1 MKALVALAVSA
12 FSLAACH
19 YLVPLSSPITQPPL
33 VAPIRGTIDV
43 FYPAEFRTYDCKAG
57 KGYLFD
63 TFQID
68 LGAQSVTMFDR
79 ILEGLFEH
87 IEHVERDPD
96 FAGGS
101 RAHPAIRL
109 RLVRFT
115 GCEAKWPIV
124 GTTAIDIEY
133 DADIY
138 TRTGKAIAQIT
149 ARGHADAFDIPT
161 DASSD
166 ESQYLGRLTG
176 AAMRKAAASF
186 VADFQRREDIRE
198 ALNAESSTQP

>member
-1 MKALVALAVSA
+1 MKAFVALALSA

-19 YLVPLSSPITQPPL
+19 YVVPIRSPITQPPI
-33 VAPIRGTIDV
+33 ASPIRGMIDV
-43 FYPAEFRTYDCKAG
+43 FYPAEFQTYHCKTG
-57 KGYLFD
+57 KGYIFD
-63 TFQID
+63 TFRFD
-68 LGAQSVTMFDR
+68 LGAQSVTMFDS
-79 ILEGLFEH
+79 ILEGVFEH
-87 IEHVERDPD
+87 IEHVDRDPD
-96 FAGGS
+96 FAGRS
-101 RAHPAIRL
+101 RPHPAITL
-109 RLVRFT
+109 RLVQFT

-133 DADIY
+133 DANIY

-161 DASSD
+161 GASAD

-186 VADFQRREDIRE
+186 VADFQRREEIRE
-198 ALNAESSTQP
+198 TLNAESSTQP